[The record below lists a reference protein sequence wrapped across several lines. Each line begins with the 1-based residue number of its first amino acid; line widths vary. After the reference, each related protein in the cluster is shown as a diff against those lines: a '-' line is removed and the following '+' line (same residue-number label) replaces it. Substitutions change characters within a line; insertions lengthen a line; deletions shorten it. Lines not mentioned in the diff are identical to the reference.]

1 MAGFGGAAL
10 LGVAAGIF
18 GGLFGV
24 GGGLVMVPGL
34 VLLMSMGQRRAHATS
49 VAAIVASAAAAVVP
63 LAREGKVHW
72 DVAALLL
79 VGGLVGALLGA
90 RLISRISEVWL
101 ARAFVVIVVIA
112 AVRMAFEG
120 GDVASGDAASTAIG
134 LLSGAGFVATGLV
147 AGGLAAML
155 GIGGGIVYVPV
166 LVTVFGFA
174 QHEAQATSL
183 AVIVPTTLMAAWVHG
198 RAGRVDWPKA
208 MALGTGGLLGGALGA
223 LSALSIDGLVL
234 RRSFAGIL
242 VFVAYRMIHK
252 ARSANRA

>member
-10 LGVAAGIF
+10 LGVAAGVF

-49 VAAIVASAAAAVVP
+49 VAAIVASATAAVVP
-63 LAREGKVHW
+63 LAWEDKVHW
-72 DVAALLL
+72 DAAGLLL
-79 VGGLVGALLGA
+79 VGGMAGALLGA
-90 RLISRISEVWL
+90 RMISRISEVWL
-101 ARAFVVIVVIA
+101 ARAFVVIVMVSAI
-112 AVRMAFEG
+112 RMAFEG
-120 GDVASGDAASTAIG
+120 GDGASSTGSVALGILSAAG
-134 LLSGAGFVATGLV
+134 LVATGLV
-147 AGGLAAML
+147 AGGMAAML

-208 MALGTGGLLGGALGA
+208 FALGAGGFLGGALGA
-223 LSALSIDGLVL
+223 WSALSIDALVL
-234 RRSFAGIL
+234 QRSFAAIL
-242 VFVAYRMIHK
+242 VFVAYRMVRK
-252 ARSANRA
+252 ARTAAPS